1 MVVVS
6 DTSPITNL
14 IQIGRLDLLRQLFAS
29 VLIPSA
35 VYGEL
40 CEIDWQKGVLDG
52 QAWISIRVPLHAEN
66 VRRFDGDLDLGEAE
80 AIALALEVHPDFLLM
95 DEQRGRHRADE
106 LGLPVVGLLG
116 VLMRAKNA
124 GLIQAVEPVM
134 EELVTQAGFRIHPTL
149 YRDVLTQVG
158 ER

>member
-14 IQIGRLDLLRQLFAS
+14 MQIGRLDLLRQLFAE
-29 VLIPSA
+29 VLIPPA
-35 VYGEL
+35 VYAEL
-40 CEIDWQKGVLDG
+40 CEIEAQKAALES
-52 QAWISIRVPLHAEN
+52 QPWISVRVPLQPEN
-66 VRRFDGDLDLGEAE
+66 IRRFDGDLDLGEAE
-80 AIALALEVHPDFLLM
+80 AIALALELQPDYLLI
-95 DEQRGRHRADE
+95 DEQRGRQRADE

-124 GLIQAVEPVM
+124 GLIEAVGPVM
-134 EELVTQAGFRIHPTL
+134 EELVMQAGFRIHPTL
-149 YRDVLTQVG
+149 YQNVLTQVG